1 MIDILL
7 FFLGIKS
14 WDVNFFPVKRYS
26 VQETP
31 RNNNLRNSKIVNTL
45 KLITEDTPSP
55 KMSAYQIRRNVNV
68 NTRDKIVYTF
78 YTFYSFTVLLLLSI
92 QPIYTVYKFS
102 YDRTD
107 LKFLTSFLTHLN
119 VPIIYIWEKIY
130 FRSDHLD
137 KRVKCKKFNRGLIY
151 GAAISS
157 ILINFLDITSFYND
171 YYWTDLFKND
181 ILFFTF
187 IVVEWIYSRLVLFLY
202 AFSFIFVM
210 DSHITVFKDFIT
222 NLKINEWCEE
232 ECDSPLITIIKD
244 VVIIRRNIETTISY
258 YNDIISL
265 TTLLGGL
272 SFAIFIRDLIPP
284 GANEI
289 NDIEFDEHDRYLI
302 HPTIVY
308 ISSQIS
314 LLVYM
319 MRYAM
324 QRNRVLKY
332 IKSIEF
338 INKFLSKIPDEKIHK
353 KTNGKLDVVV
363 LNIADSSSTSLN
375 WIILGNILSEQWLDF
390 TIFGVSTSDGS
401 LIKKSATLGS
411 ALLFAISFLQNA
423 T

>member
-1 MIDILL
+1 MTDILL

-31 RNNNLRNSKIVNTL
+31 RNNNLRNSKTVNTL
-45 KLITEDTPSP
+45 KLIAEDTPSP
-55 KMSAYQIRRNVNV
+55 RMSIYQIRRNVNI
-68 NTRDKIVYTF
+68 NTNDKIFYTF
-78 YTFYSFTVLLLLSI
+78 YTFYSVIILLLLCI
-92 QPIYTVYKFS
+92 QPIYTIYSFS
-102 YDRTD
+102 NDRTD

-137 KRVKCKKFNRGLIY
+137 KRVKCKKLNNGLIY
-151 GAAISS
+151 VSAISS
-157 ILINFLDITSFYND
+157 IIINFLDITSFYND

-187 IVVEWIYSRLVLFLY
+187 IIVEWIYSRLVLFLY

-232 ECDSPLITIIKD
+232 CDSPLTTIIKD
-244 VVIIRRNIETTISY
+244 VVVIRRNIETTISY
-258 YNDIISL
+258 YNNIISL

-272 SFAIFIRDLIPP
+272 SFAIFIRDLIPL
-284 GANEI
+284 GESEI
-289 NDIEFDEHDRYLI
+289 NDIEFDDHDRYLI
-302 HPTIVY
+302 HPTVVY
-308 ISSQIS
+308 ISCQIS

-319 MRYAM
+319 MIYAM

-332 IKSIEF
+332 VKSIEF
-338 INKFLSKIPDEKIHK
+338 INKFLSKIPDEKIHE
-353 KTNGKLDVVV
+353 KTNGKLDVVA
-363 LNIADSSSTSLN
+363 LNIADSSSTTLD
-375 WIILGNILSEQWLDF
+375 WIILGNILSEQC
-390 TIFGVSTSDGS
+390 
-401 LIKKSATLGS
+401 
-411 ALLFAISFLQNA
+411 
-423 T
+423 